1 MKVHWESRRRQTP
14 SSRWSLVLP
23 WHPPCSR
30 SDLYPALIS
39 GPAMC
44 QGGRSLE
51 AAISVNSAAA
61 PRCSHHDGQM
71 CTTSGGFLFPSFWL
85 LPLLCTDEVKGR
97 PARSSITTPSL
108 LPIAVTSL
116 PVAVSHLTTS
126 DSVRI
131 VKGSW
136 QNARHMVEYERVSY
150 CDLERSL
157 PL

>member
-1 MKVHWESRRRQTP
+1 M
-14 SSRWSLVLP
+14 
-23 WHPPCSR
+23 
-30 SDLYPALIS
+30 
-39 GPAMC
+39 
-44 QGGRSLE
+44 
-51 AAISVNSAAA
+51 
-61 PRCSHHDGQM
+61 
-71 CTTSGGFLFPSFWL
+71 
-85 LPLLCTDEVKGR
+85 LCTDEVKSG